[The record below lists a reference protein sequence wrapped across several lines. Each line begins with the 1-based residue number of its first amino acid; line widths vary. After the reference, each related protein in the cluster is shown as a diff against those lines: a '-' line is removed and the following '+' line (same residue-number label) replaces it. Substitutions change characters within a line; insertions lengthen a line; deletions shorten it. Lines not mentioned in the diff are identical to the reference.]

1 MKKIT
6 SLLLLLLASMMVL
19 MGTGAAAAPKVTVFK
34 FAHDNSPD
42 PLSSSQQAFAMVF
55 KNLVESRTNGQIK
68 VEIFPAGA
76 LGKIRE
82 RLELIQVNAIQGT
95 LSSIGGITQFIPEIG
110 ALDVPFAI
118 QDYAVAH
125 RVYDGPFLDELRK
138 AVASKIPG
146 ARLLTVAEAGGFYA
160 ITNNV
165 RPIKSPSDMKGLKFR
180 TMEVPVQMKMLEAL
194 GAAAVPIAYP
204 ELYTSLQ
211 TGVIAGQ
218 TNPVPIVVDG
228 RFYEV
233 QKYLTLTNHLYGTDW
248 FVVSDKFL
256 KGLTESQR
264 YIIYEAAQTATIA
277 SRGLLRIIES
287 SSKGSDFLSQHGVQ
301 IYSPTQDELQEFRN
315 MAVPAVKR
323 FISDKYGKAG
333 DEWADKFLAAIKQAE
348 QQLAAEAKTAVK

>member
-6 SLLLLLLASMMVL
+6 SLLLLLLASMMAL

-55 KNLVESRTNGQIK
+55 KNLVESKTNGQIK

-95 LSSIGGITQFIPEIG
+95 LSSIGNHPVHPGNWSVGRT
-110 ALDVPFAI
+110 FAI

-180 TMEVPVQMKMLEAL
+180 TMEVPVQMKMFEAL
-194 GAAAVPIAYP
+194 GAAAVPIAYRSC
-204 ELYTSLQ
+204 TSLQ
-211 TGVIAGQ
+211 TGVIA
-218 TNPVPIVVDG
+218 
-228 RFYEV
+228 
-233 QKYLTLTNHLYGTDW
+233 
-248 FVVSDKFL
+248 S
-256 KGLTESQR
+256 
-264 YIIYEAAQTATIA
+264 
-277 SRGLLRIIES
+277 
-287 SSKGSDFLSQHGVQ
+287 
-301 IYSPTQDELQEFRN
+301 
-315 MAVPAVKR
+315 
-323 FISDKYGKAG
+323 
-333 DEWADKFLAAIKQAE
+333 
-348 QQLAAEAKTAVK
+348 